1 MEKTTMEENKLN
13 AEIEALSDDSLEKAS
28 GGFGYP
34 EVCYKS
40 YMHLVRDRI
49 YFACVQRRSVKP
61 YCPKCGELL
70 KPLVIIQ
77 MDDEELHAAHERN
90 HVMCHYCRFEGTDD
104 DWVFS
109 PNNH

>member
-13 AEIEALSDDSLEKAS
+13 DEIEALNDDSLEKAS

-49 YFACVQRRSVKP
+49 YFACVQRAV
-61 YCPKCGELL
+61 
-70 KPLVIIQ
+70 
-77 MDDEELHAAHERN
+77 
-90 HVMCHYCRFEGTDD
+90 
-104 DWVFS
+104 
-109 PNNH
+109 